1 MNLAANSRDAID
13 VAGHLTF
20 RTANVVLDAAA
31 CARYPGAVPG
41 DYVLLEIVD
50 DGQGMDEETR
60 RHIFE
65 PFYTT
70 KAEGRGTGLGLAMVY
85 GMVKQ
90 HGGHITVISEP
101 ETGTTIK
108 VMLPRCAGEI
118 SPVVTQARTPSIRK
132 GSETVLLVEDE
143 PMVLELG
150 RLMLEDLGYTVW
162 PAASPG
168 EAIRLA
174 QTRGGEIDLVVTDV
188 VMPEMHGPELAR
200 RLLAAHPHLRCMFVS
215 GYFPDSAAMRSAQAQ
230 AIDFL
235 QKPFSSADLADRVR
249 RALDAS

>member
-1 MNLAANSRDAID
+1 
-13 VAGHLTF
+13 
-20 RTANVVLDAAA
+20 
-31 CARYPGAVPG
+31 
-41 DYVLLEIVD
+41 
-50 DGQGMDEETR
+50 
-60 RHIFE
+60 
-65 PFYTT
+65 
-70 KAEGRGTGLGLAMVY
+70 
-85 GMVKQ
+85 
-90 HGGHITVISEP
+90 
-101 ETGTTIK
+101 
-108 VMLPRCAGEI
+108 
-118 SPVVTQARTPSIRK
+118 
-132 GSETVLLVEDE
+132 
-143 PMVLELG
+143 MVLELG

-200 RLLAAHPHLRCMFVS
+200 RLLAAYPHLRCMFVS

-249 RALDAS
+249 RALDAAS